1 MSRSAFLLSSGVF
14 AAASLVA
21 PHALA
26 ENYFT
31 TEQAQKALFPEATSF
46 EPINVSL
53 TDADRSMLAKVAKT
67 RTPLPEKTLWQAK
80 KGKESIGTFVV
91 DEVYGK
97 HEFITY
103 AIAIKPDGTVRGI
116 EVMVYRESYGGQV
129 RDAKW
134 RNQFVGKAAG
144 ATLTVD
150 QDITNIGGAT
160 MSCVHITEGVK
171 RVLALHAL
179 AMKAKA

>member
-14 AAASLVA
+14 AAATLVA

-31 TEQAQKALFPEATSF
+31 IEQAQRELFPEATAF
-46 EPINVSL
+46 EPINIVL
-53 TDADRSMLAKVAKT
+53 TDSDRSAIGKVART
-67 RTPLPEKTLWQAK
+67 RTPPPEKTWWRAK
-80 KGKESIGTFVV
+80 KGAELIGSFVV

-97 HEFITY
+97 HEYITY
-103 AIAIKPDGTVRGI
+103 AVAIKPDGTVRGL

-134 RNQFVGKAAG
+134 RSQFVGKANG
-144 ATLTVD
+144 AAHRGQRLR
-150 QDITNIGGAT
+150 A
-160 MSCVHITEGVK
+160 
-171 RVLALHAL
+171 
-179 AMKAKA
+179 